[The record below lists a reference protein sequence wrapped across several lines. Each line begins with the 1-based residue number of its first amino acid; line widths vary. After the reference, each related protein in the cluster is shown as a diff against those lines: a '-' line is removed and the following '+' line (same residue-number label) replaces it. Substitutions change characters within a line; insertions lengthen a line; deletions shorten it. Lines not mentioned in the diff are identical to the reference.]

1 MPFKTSADAA
11 TTWRDTKQGPM
22 NHGVAYRF
30 AQYAHWLPY
39 ATRDMRYED
48 MAGAMHSMKIVFFVP
63 RLYGPS
69 AFDSY

>member
-1 MPFKTSADAA
+1 
-11 TTWRDTKQGPM
+11 M

-48 MAGAMHSMKIVFFVP
+48 MVGLGTS
-63 RLYGPS
+63 
-69 AFDSY
+69 

>member
-1 MPFKTSADAA
+1 
-11 TTWRDTKQGPM
+11 M

-48 MAGAMHSMKIVFFVP
+48 MAGAMHSVKIVFCPAAFMG
-63 RLYGPS
+63 RLLSTY
-69 AFDSY
+69 